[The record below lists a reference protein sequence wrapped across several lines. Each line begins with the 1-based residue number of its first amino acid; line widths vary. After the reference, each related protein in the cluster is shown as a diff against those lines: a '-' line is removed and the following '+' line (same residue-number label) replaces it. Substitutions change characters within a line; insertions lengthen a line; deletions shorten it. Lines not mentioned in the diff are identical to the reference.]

1 MSIILVS
8 KFLDI
13 SQTAQ
18 SSDAIRRRFA
28 KFQDFGRGT
37 VCLVRLDSWVD
48 RPNSFRSGKAAS
60 APASAP
66 TFGPLFVNTNFTWE
80 FEGRKL
86 IIEIQLHL
94 QGPYVSMKH
103 LHSLYEVTRCVTIE
117 ELLDQDPKFNQMR
130 KPQKTTHVGKKT

>member
-1 MSIILVS
+1 M
-8 KFLDI
+8 
-13 SQTAQ
+13 
-18 SSDAIRRRFA
+18 
-28 KFQDFGRGT
+28 
-37 VCLVRLDSWVD
+37 DSWVD

-117 ELLDQDPKFNQMR
+117 VRHLPPPRRRSAGVADVSRIVRESVESARESISLPIFGVPKS
-130 KPQKTTHVGKKT
+130 VGGVV